1 MLASKVPEFE
11 MKVGCF
17 DWEGFVGDDTL
28 SQDEVH
34 VWRIGSETTAA
45 EFGKLL
51 RVLSQDERERADRF
65 RFEADRRRAVIGRA
79 YLRLLIAE
87 IVRLPAD
94 QLQFAYN
101 DFGKPE
107 LVSVQARVLQ
117 FNVSHSGELIL
128 IAIAVGRDVGVDVER
143 IRTGFDVEEV
153 AERFFS
159 DREREVLASLD
170 GHAKT
175 EAFFKLWTLKEAY
188 LKAKGSGLS
197 APLNQFDVFYAT
209 ETAPTL
215 TATHSDPDEAGEWT
229 LQPLSVPAGYAAAL
243 AARGASWRLKYWSR
257 PWRLL
262 SNLSI

>member
-1 MLASKVPEFE
+1 MASEVPEFN
-11 MKVGCF
+11 MIGCL

-34 VWRIGSETTAA
+34 VWRIGLETPAA
-45 EFGKLL
+45 EFAKMLH
-51 RVLSQDERERADRF
+51 VLSQDERARADRF
-65 RFEADRRRAVIGRA
+65 HFEADRRRVVIGRG

-107 LVSVQARVLQ
+107 LASVEPRALQ
-117 FNVSHSGELIL
+117 FSVSHSGELIL
-128 IAIAVGRDVGVDVER
+128 IAITVGRDVGVDVER
-143 IRTGFDVEEV
+143 IRTDFDVEEV

-159 DREREVLASLD
+159 DREHETLRSLD

-188 LKAKGSGLS
+188 LKAKGTGLS
-197 APLNQFDVFYAT
+197 AALNQFDVLCAN

-215 TATHSDPDEAGEWT
+215 TVTHSDPDEAGEWT
-229 LQPLSVPAGYAAAL
+229 LRPLSVPAGYAAAL
-243 AARGASWRLKYWSR
+243 AARGASWKLKYWNR

-262 SNLSI
+262 PNLSN